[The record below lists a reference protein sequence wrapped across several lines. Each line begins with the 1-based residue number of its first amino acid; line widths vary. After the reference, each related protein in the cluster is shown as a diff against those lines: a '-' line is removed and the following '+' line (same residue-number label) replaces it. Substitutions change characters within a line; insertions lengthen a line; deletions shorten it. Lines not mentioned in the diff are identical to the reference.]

1 MKIHHLFLLA
11 GCLASG
17 LALAQPAQQRIR
29 GTITGLEGDTLSFK
43 SREGQEMKVTLAP
56 NVSIGAAKKI
66 ALTDIKP
73 GFFVGTSAVKGK
85 DGMLTAREVHVLP
98 PNTNPGHRPWD
109 LEPGSTMTNG
119 NISSTMQSVEG
130 RVLTV
135 EYEGGM
141 QKVLVP
147 ENVPVVEGIPAT
159 RADLV
164 PGAYA
169 ILTVTAPDGGKITA
183 QRVQVTKDGVRPPQ

>member
-1 MKIHHLFLLA
+1 MKIRHLFLLA
-11 GCLASG
+11 ACLTSG
-17 LALAQPAQQRIR
+17 LAFAQPAQQRIR
-29 GTITGLEGDTLSFK
+29 GTITGIEGDTLAFK
-43 SREGQEMKVTLAP
+43 SREGQDMKVTLAP

-66 ALTDIKP
+66 ELADIKP
-73 GFFVGTSAVKGK
+73 GSFVGTSAVKGK

-119 NISSTMQSVEG
+119 NISSTMQSVNG

-147 ENVPVVEGIPAT
+147 EGVPVVTGIPAT

-183 QRVQVTKDGVRPPQ
+183 MRVQVTKDGVRPPQ

>member
-1 MKIHHLFLLA
+1 MKIQHLFVLA
-11 GCLASG
+11 ACLASS
-17 LALAQPAQQRIR
+17 LAFAQPAQRIR

-66 ALTDIKP
+66 ALADIKP
-73 GFFVGTSAVKGK
+73 GSFVGTSAVKGK

-147 ENVPVVEGIPAT
+147 ENVPVVAGIPAT

>member
-1 MKIHHLFLLA
+1 MKIQHLFLLA
-11 GCLASG
+11 ACLASS
-17 LALAQPAQQRIR
+17 LAFAQPAQQRIR

-43 SREGQEMKVTLAP
+43 SREGQEMKVMLAP

-66 ALTDIKP
+66 ALADIKP
-73 GFFVGTSAVKGK
+73 GSFVGTSAVKGK

-147 ENVPVVEGIPAT
+147 ENVPVVAGIPAT